1 MEVTSNSITNNTPSV
16 FSPPWK
22 CVPKRKTWEF
32 VHRKSRASLISLVA
46 GSRQRTNVDPNLVE
60 ITTSYSEVKDQPKET
75 MVLKGS
81 VTSGGTI
88 LVYVK
93 ENLGCNKICY
103 WLAGESSTSPGFL
116 ELSRP
121 YFSSLWRRDL

>member
-1 MEVTSNSITNNTPSV
+1 MEVTSKSITSNTPSV

-32 VHRKSRASLISLVA
+32 VDRKSRASLISRVA
-46 GSRQRTNVDPNLVE
+46 GSRQRVNVDPNLVE
-60 ITTSYSEVKDQPKET
+60 IITSYSEVKDQPKET
-75 MVLKGS
+75 MALKGS
-81 VTSGGTI
+81 ATSGGTI

-93 ENLGCNKICY
+93 ENLACNKICH
-103 WLAGESSTSPGFL
+103 WPAGESSASPGLLGF
-116 ELSRP
+116 SRP